1 MPSLHEEASRLQQ
14 GGASAQHASSST
26 HALQSGKKR
35 SRQPRR
41 SVRRPIRY
49 TQFFD
54 SLEEDSEEEKGDL
67 EAWQSTDSEAEED
80 ARIERSMGVIRKNAA
95 SRGSEGG
102 TKYHCDV

>member
-1 MPSLHEEASRLQQ
+1 MPIHHEAPELQQ
-14 GGASAQHASSST
+14 PGASAQLASSSS
-26 HALQSGKKR
+26 HAPQVGKKT
-35 SRQPRR
+35 SRPTRA
-41 SVRRPIRY
+41 VRRPVRY

-54 SLEEDSEEEKGDL
+54 SHDEDGEDERGDY

-102 TKYHCDV
+102 NKYHCDV